1 MSARTL
7 LSRSAGAPPADGIR
21 RPPKPVYVD
30 EAEERRLLDLG
41 GGLIRSRLR
50 GALRLAAYGLLT
62 LALLPVQMVA
72 VALGLKLRETLPR
85 FYHRLCARLLGFRV
99 VVRGRQLHDRPVLF
113 VCNHVSYL
121 DIMVLGSIVTGC
133 FVAKSEVA
141 GWPGF
146 GLLAKL
152 QRTVFVERR
161 RSAVARHGDAI
172 GERLKGGDNLILFAE
187 GTSTDGTRVLP
198 FKSGLLAAA
207 DHRVGDRPLPV
218 QPVSIAYTKL
228 NGMPVGRGLRPFLAW
243 YGDMELAPHL
253 WEVVALGRVTVVV
266 EFHAATSLAEAGSRK
281 ALATTCRDRVAAGGA
296 GDTPGRGTRPRPAGE
311 GFPGACNE
319 TVA

>member
-1 MSARTL
+1 MSARAVIG
-7 LSRSAGAPPADGIR
+7 RFAGGGMR
-21 RPPKPVYVD
+21 RRHAPVYVD
-30 EAEERRLLDLG
+30 EAEERRLLDLDG
-41 GGLIRSRLR
+41 GMIRSRLR
-50 GALRLAAYGLLT
+50 GCARLAAYLLLT
-62 LALLPVQMVA
+62 LALLPVQMLA
-72 VALGLKLRETLPR
+72 VALGLRLRERLPR
-85 FYHRLCARLLGFRV
+85 FYHRLCLRLLGFEV
-99 VVRGRQLHDRPVLF
+99 EVRGRRLDERPVLF

-121 DIMVLGSIVTGC
+121 DIMVLGSLVTGC

-161 RSAVARHGDAI
+161 RSAVAHQGDAI
-172 GERLKGGDNLILFAE
+172 ADRLTARDNLILFAE
-187 GTSTDGTRVLP
+187 GTSSDGTRVLP

-207 DHRVGDRPLPV
+207 EREVDGRPLRV

-228 NGMPVGRGLRPFLAW
+228 NGIPLGRGLRPFLAW

-266 EFHAATSLAEAGSRK
+266 EFHEPTSLGEAGSRK
-281 ALATTCRDRVAAGGA
+281 ALAGQCRRQVAAGVSRA
-296 GDTPGRGTRPRPAGE
+296 NSGR
-311 GFPGACNE
+311 
-319 TVA
+319 

>member
-1 MSARTL
+1 MSARGL
-7 LSRSAGAPPADGIR
+7 VDRFASPAPADGIR

-30 EAEERRLLDLG
+30 EAEERRLLELG
-41 GGLIRSRLR
+41 GGLVRSRTR
-50 GALRLAAYGLLT
+50 GILRLTAYGLLT

-72 VALGLKLRETLPR
+72 VALGLSLRETLPR
-85 FYHRLCARLLGFRV
+85 FYHRLCTRLLGFRV
-99 VVRGRQLHDRPVLF
+99 VVRGRRLPDRPMLF

-121 DIMVLGSIVTGC
+121 DIMVLGSVITGC

-172 GERLKGGDNLILFAE
+172 AERLKGGDNLILFAE
-187 GTSTDGTRVLP
+187 GTSSDGTRVLP

-207 DHRVGDRPLPV
+207 DHRVDGAALTV
-218 QPVSIAYTKL
+218 QPVSIAYTRL
-228 NGMPVGRGLRPFLAW
+228 NGMPIGRGLRPFLAW
-243 YGDMELAPHL
+243 FGDMELAPHL
-253 WEVVALGRVTVVV
+253 WEVVALGRITVVV
-266 EFHAATSLAEAGSRK
+266 EFHPATSLAEAGSRK
-281 ALATTCRDRVAAGGA
+281 ALAAACRDRVAAGLARANA
-296 GDTPGRGTRPRPAGE
+296 GR
-311 GFPGACNE
+311 
-319 TVA
+319 

>member
-1 MSARTL
+1 MSARGL
-7 LSRSAGAPPADGIR
+7 VDRFASPAPADGIR

-30 EAEERRLLDLG
+30 EVEERRLLELG
-41 GGLIRSRLR
+41 GGLVRSRMR
-50 GALRLAAYGLLT
+50 GILRLAAYGLLT

-72 VALGLKLRETLPR
+72 VALGLRLRETLPR
-85 FYHRLCARLLGFRV
+85 FYHRLCTRLLGFRV
-99 VVRGRQLHDRPVLF
+99 VVRGRRLPERPVLF

-121 DIMVLGSIVTGC
+121 DIMVLGSVITGC

-172 GERLKGGDNLILFAE
+172 AERLKGGDNLILFAE
-187 GTSTDGTRVLP
+187 GTSSDGTRVLP

-207 DHRVGDRPLPV
+207 DHRVDGAPLTV
-218 QPVSIAYTKL
+218 QPVSIAYTRL
-228 NGMPVGRGLRPFLAW
+228 NGMPIGRGLRPFLAW
-243 YGDMELAPHL
+243 FGDMELAPHL
-253 WEVVALGRVTVVV
+253 WEVVALGRITVVV
-266 EFHAATSLAEAGSRK
+266 EFHPATSLAEAGSRK
-281 ALATTCRDRVAAGGA
+281 ALAAACRDRVAAGLARANA
-296 GDTPGRGTRPRPAGE
+296 GR
-311 GFPGACNE
+311 
-319 TVA
+319 

>member
-1 MSARTL
+1 MSARSL
-7 LSRSAGAPPADGIR
+7 VDRFASPAPADGIR

-30 EAEERRLLDLG
+30 EAEERRLLELG
-41 GGLIRSRLR
+41 GGLVRSRMR
-50 GALRLAAYGLLT
+50 GILRLAAYGLLT

-72 VALGLKLRETLPR
+72 VALGLRLRETLPR
-85 FYHRLCARLLGFRV
+85 FYHRLCTRLLGFRV
-99 VVRGRQLHDRPVLF
+99 VVRGRRLPERPVLF

-121 DIMVLGSIVTGC
+121 DIMVLGSVITGC

-172 GERLKGGDNLILFAE
+172 AERLKGGDNLILFAE
-187 GTSTDGTRVLP
+187 GTSSDGTRVLP

-207 DHRVGDRPLPV
+207 DHRVDDAPLTV
-218 QPVSIAYTKL
+218 QPVSIAYTRL
-228 NGMPVGRGLRPFLAW
+228 NGMPIGRGLRPFLAW
-243 YGDMELAPHL
+243 FGDMELAPHL
-253 WEVVALGRVTVVV
+253 WEVVALGRITVVV
-266 EFHAATSLAEAGSRK
+266 EFHPATSLAEAGSRK
-281 ALATTCRDRVAAGGA
+281 ALAAACRDRVAAGLARANA
-296 GDTPGRGTRPRPAGE
+296 GR
-311 GFPGACNE
+311 
-319 TVA
+319 

>member
-1 MSARTL
+1 VSARGL
-7 LSRSAGAPPADGIR
+7 RNPPASPATADGVR
-21 RPPKPVYVD
+21 RPRKPVYVD
-30 EAEERRLLDLG
+30 QAEERRLLELG
-41 GGLIRSRLR
+41 GGLMRSRLR
-50 GALRLAAYGLLT
+50 GVLRLSAYGLLT

-72 VALGLKLRETLPR
+72 VALRLKLRETLPR
-85 FYHRLCARLLGFRV
+85 FYHRLCTRLLGFRV
-99 VVRGRQLHDRPVLF
+99 VVRGRQLQDRPVLY

-121 DIMVLGSIVTGC
+121 DIMVLGSVVTGC

-172 GERLKGGDNLILFAE
+172 AERLKDGDNLILFAE
-187 GTSTDGTRVLP
+187 GTSSDGTRVLP

-207 DHRVGDRPLPV
+207 NHRVDDGPLKI
-218 QPVSIAYTKL
+218 QPVSISYTRL
-228 NGMPVGRGLRPFLAW
+228 NGMPIGRGLRPFLAW

-253 WEVVALGRVTVVV
+253 WEVVTLGLITVVV
-266 EFHAATSLAEAGSRK
+266 EFHPATSLPEAGSRK
-281 ALATTCRDRVAAGGA
+281 ALARACHERVAAGVARANA
-296 GDTPGRGTRPRPAGE
+296 GR
-311 GFPGACNE
+311 
-319 TVA
+319 

>member
-1 MSARTL
+1 MSARSL
-7 LSRSAGAPPADGIR
+7 VDRFASPAPADGIR

-41 GGLIRSRLR
+41 GGLVRSRMR
-50 GALRLAAYGLLT
+50 GILRLAAYGLLT
-62 LALLPVQMVA
+62 LALLPVQIVA

-85 FYHRLCARLLGFRV
+85 FYHRLCTRLLGFQV
-99 VVRGRQLHDRPVLF
+99 VVRGRRLRERPVLF

-121 DIMVLGSIVTGC
+121 DIMVLGSVITGC

-172 GERLKGGDNLILFAE
+172 AERLKGGDNLILFAE
-187 GTSTDGTRVLP
+187 GTSSDGTRVLP

-207 DHRVGDRPLPV
+207 DHRVDGAPLTV
-218 QPVSIAYTKL
+218 QPVSIAYTRL
-228 NGMPVGRGLRPFLAW
+228 NGMPIGRGLRPFLAW
-243 YGDMELAPHL
+243 FGDMELAPHL
-253 WEVVALGRVTVVV
+253 WEVVALGRITVVV
-266 EFHAATSLAEAGSRK
+266 EFHPATSLAEAGSRK
-281 ALATTCRDRVAAGGA
+281 ALAAACRDRVAAGLARANA
-296 GDTPGRGTRPRPAGE
+296 GR
-311 GFPGACNE
+311 
-319 TVA
+319 